1 MTNLSKQDVQSVVD
15 NAKNQM
21 LQRVV
26 TKQDIQVQNDLL
38 KVVIVNLQQC
48 QQIVRQSEYQ
58 RVQMTRNIS
67 ALEGR
72 TMQMD
77 QELRQ
82 LRATLDRLIEHQ
94 PERIMLPAQPE
105 QARTPEQR
113 YLYNPSA

>member
-26 TKQDIQVQNDLL
+26 TKQDIQAQNDLL
-38 KVVIVNLQQC
+38 KMMFVNLQQC
-48 QQIVRQSEYQ
+48 QQIIRQSEYQ

-72 TMQMD
+72 ILQMD
-77 QELRQ
+77 QETRQ
-82 LRATLDRLIEHQ
+82 MRATLDRLIEHQ
-94 PERIMLPAQPE
+94 PERILMPAQPE
-105 QARTPEQR
+105 VAKTPEQR
-113 YLYNPSA
+113 YLYNPS